1 MYVGE
6 KFREVMSNTFGLQN
20 WRFFRPASQQS
31 SQQSNQLNE
40 MMPLQRLESECPPNI
55 LSGTYV
61 LVIQVRNSKIDFNM
75 EVLSISC
82 RNKH

>member
-55 LSGTYV
+55 LSGT
-61 LVIQVRNSKIDFNM
+61 D
-75 EVLSISC
+75 ISYPSP
-82 RNKH
+82 KFEK